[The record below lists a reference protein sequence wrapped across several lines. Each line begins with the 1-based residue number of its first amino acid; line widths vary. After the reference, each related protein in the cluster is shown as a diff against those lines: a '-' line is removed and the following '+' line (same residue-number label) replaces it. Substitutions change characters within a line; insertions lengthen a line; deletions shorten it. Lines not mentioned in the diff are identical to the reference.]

1 MPLMY
6 WCISLVYVSIKYSGY
21 KIYVSGT
28 YNHVPG
34 KTPFDESLS
43 EESQAS
49 RIASSEPIV
58 GCVAIDLQL
67 SGEMV

>member
-43 EESQAS
+43 EVSQAS
-49 RIASSEPIV
+49 SSEPIV